1 MLSPLVCIL
10 RGRFDCAILT
20 SVERKQYQH
29 TRPTKGATLVES
41 ILSLFVVSTMV
52 ALLVGLVST
61 RDINRRAAHRSQA
74 AAMADEQINSLRRLD
89 FTLLIDQTNCGTPAD
104 CPFKNVLYN
113 AGTWK
118 VLADGTAPSQPNA
131 LDLATASGF
140 TNTQS
145 GQLLWP
151 AGTYGDATK
160 SAKWKVA
167 ADSVSNSDPN
177 LGWAVGYVLR
187 SRDAANGYRLRF
199 AENDVSGGVTTDL
212 DTGVAG
218 VQNVY
223 LEKIA
228 NGTAT
233 SLGSANVTL
242 AKGVWYSLEVGVS
255 GASTVLFT
263 IKVDSTIVLTA
274 SDTTN
279 TYTSGPAAL
288 IGWNG
293 AHALV
298 DDLNDGTTT
307 WNVDA
312 STELPL
318 AWTRLGLNDLPDA
331 TSTIFNDN
339 GTAQVEPYPQP
350 TSTDLKKVTITVTW
364 LSKGTNQ
371 TYTTT
376 SLIGKAGVGQ

>member
-1 MLSPLVCIL
+1 
-10 RGRFDCAILT
+10 
-20 SVERKQYQH
+20 
-29 TRPTKGATLVES
+29 
-41 ILSLFVVSTMV
+41 MV

-74 AAMADEQINSLRRLD
+74 AALADEQINSLRRLD
-89 FTLLIDQTNCGTPAD
+89 FTLLTDQTNCGIPAN

-118 VLADGTAPSQPNA
+118 VLAEGTAPSLPNA
-131 LDLATASGF
+131 LELAKASGF
-140 TNTQS
+140 TDTQS
-145 GQLLWP
+145 GQLLFP
-151 AGTYGDATK
+151 AGTYGDATFT
-160 SAKWKVA
+160 AKLKVA
-167 ADSVSNSDPN
+167 ADSTSSANPTQ
-177 LGWAVGYVLR
+177 GWAVGYVVR

-228 NGTAT
+228 NGTVT
-233 SLGSANVTL
+233 PLGSANATL

-274 SDTTN
+274 SDSSS

-293 AHALV
+293 VHALA

-307 WNVDA
+307 WNLNA
-312 STELPL
+312 STERPL

-331 TSTIFNDN
+331 TPTIFNDN

-350 TSTDLKKVTITVTW
+350 TSADQKKVTITVTW

-376 SLIGKAGVGQ
+376 TLLGKAGVGQ